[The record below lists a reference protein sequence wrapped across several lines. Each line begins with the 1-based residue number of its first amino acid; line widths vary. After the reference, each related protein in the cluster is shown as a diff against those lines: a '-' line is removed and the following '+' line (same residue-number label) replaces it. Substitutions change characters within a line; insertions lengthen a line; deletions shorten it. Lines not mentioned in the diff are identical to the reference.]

1 MIRAMATAPAF
12 RSTSSRPGR
21 TVLRLALGLAALVAA
36 AYAATAVMEIP
47 PPQQL
52 LRLEV
57 SAPSRRGDLFPVR
70 EVTAPAQASTLPS
83 RPLPMPATVPWKG
96 GERPFAEFLPGTATN
111 AFVVLRDGEVAYEWY
126 RPGVNASTRL
136 SSWSMAKS
144 VVSLLVGQAIARGE
158 IREDDRL
165 TALLPELTGAGDYDR
180 ITLGQLLDM
189 ASGINVA
196 ENYRP
201 YWPFTGTARMYLTRD
216 LPGYVRMHREMHFVP
231 GSQGDYRSIDTQ
243 LLGMVLTR
251 VTGRPLADLLAE
263 RLWQP
268 MGAETAATW
277 NLDTPG
283 GTEKAFCCLNATA
296 RDVARIGQQVLDAG
310 SGHSVIPPAW
320 VARIARPPTHPV
332 DGWGYSAQWW
342 QRDPQGSPD
351 FAAVGIHGQYLY
363 IDPARR
369 VVIVKLSDYG
379 ENQDE
384 KETYDALRAITGSL
398 PSTP

>member
-1 MIRAMATAPAF
+1 
-12 RSTSSRPGR
+12 
-21 TVLRLALGLAALVAA
+21 
-36 AYAATAVMEIP
+36 
-47 PPQQL
+47 
-52 LRLEV
+52 
-57 SAPSRRGDLFPVR
+57 
-70 EVTAPAQASTLPS
+70 
-83 RPLPMPATVPWKG
+83 
-96 GERPFAEFLPGTATN
+96 
-111 AFVVLRDGEVAYEWY
+111 
-126 RPGVNASTRL
+126 
-136 SSWSMAKS
+136 
-144 VVSLLVGQAIARGE
+144 
-158 IREDDRL
+158 
-165 TALLPELTGAGDYDR
+165 
-180 ITLGQLLDM
+180 
-189 ASGINVA
+189 
-196 ENYRP
+196 
-201 YWPFTGTARMYLTRD
+201 
-216 LPGYVRMHREMHFVP
+216 MHFVP

-263 RLWQP
+263 RLWRP

-310 SGHSVIPPAW
+310 SSHSVIPPAW

>member
-1 MIRAMATAPAF
+1 MIRAMAMDPAF
-12 RSTSSRPGR
+12 RSNSLRARRPGR
-21 TVLRLALGLAALVAA
+21 TAFRLALGLAALVAA
-36 AYAATAVMEIP
+36 AYGATTIMEIP
-47 PPQQL
+47 PPPQL

-57 SAPSRRGDLFPVR
+57 SAPSRRGDLFAVR
-70 EVTAPAQASTLPS
+70 EVAALAQVSALPS
-83 RPLPMPATVPWKG
+83 RPRPAPAAVPWKG
-96 GERPFAEFLPGTATN
+96 GQMPFTQFLESTATN
-111 AFVVLRDGEVAYEWY
+111 ALVVLRDGEVAYEWY
-126 RPGVNASTRL
+126 RPGIDASARL

-158 IREDDRL
+158 LREDDRL
-165 TALLPELTGAGDYDR
+165 TALLPELAGAGDYDR

-189 ASGINVA
+189 ASGIDVA

-216 LPGYVRMHREMHFVP
+216 LPGYVRTHRSMHFAP

-243 LLGMVLTR
+243 LLAMALVR
-251 VTGRPLADLLAE
+251 VTGRPLASLLTE

-268 MGAETAATW
+268 MGAQAFATW
-277 NLDTPG
+277 NLDRPG

-296 RDVARIGQQVLDAG
+296 RDYARIGLQVLDGAQG
-310 SGHSVIPPAW
+310 RGVIPPAW

-384 KETYDALRAITGSL
+384 KETYDVLRAIARR
-398 PSTP
+398 

>member
-12 RSTSSRPGR
+12 RTTSSRPGR
-21 TVLRLALGLAALVAA
+21 TVLWLALGLAALVAA
-36 AYAATAVMEIP
+36 AYGATAVMEIP
-47 PPQQL
+47 PPPQL
-52 LRLEV
+52 LRLEI

-70 EVTAPAQASTLPS
+70 EVAAPAQASALPS
-83 RPLPMPATVPWKG
+83 RPQPMPAVVPWKG
-96 GERPFAEFLPGTATN
+96 GELPFAQFLAGTATN
-111 AFVVLRDGEVAYEWY
+111 AFVVLREGGVAYEWY
-126 RPGVNASTRL
+126 RPGVDASTRL

-165 TALLPELTGAGDYDR
+165 TALLPELAGAGAYDR

-189 ASGINVA
+189 ASGIDVA

-216 LPGYVRMHREMHFVP
+216 LPGYVQTHRAMHFVP

-263 RLWQP
+263 RLWRP
-268 MGAETAATW
+268 MGAEALATW

-296 RDVARIGQQVLDAG
+296 RDVARIGQQVLEAG
-310 SGHSVIPPAW
+310 RGQSVIPAEW

-384 KETYDALRAITGSL
+384 KETYDALRAIAGG
-398 PSTP
+398 